1 MRRAFRARL
10 RILIVG
16 VFVVALFLVLRL
28 YFVQIV
34 HQEDYALKAERQY
47 VSSSARLYDRG
58 AIFFTRKDG
67 TLISAATLGTGF
79 TIAMDPSHVK
89 DPEALY
95 ASVSALATV
104 DRTAFEES
112 VAKTDDPYEVLIKQ
126 VPEDVGQILS
136 EKKIPGLIIERN
148 RWREYPAG
156 DIASQTIGFVAYDQD
171 VLVGRYGLERYYEQ
185 TLSHNADGLFGNFFA
200 ELFASLDGVLADGK
214 EAKQGDIITTIEPV
228 VADKLSS
235 ILDGVQAQYGSVETA
250 GIIMNPKTGEII
262 AMEVRPS
269 FDLNNYREADSSR
282 FANPF
287 VEDVREFGSIMKPL
301 TMAAGLDAG
310 VITPET
316 TYNDTGCITVNTR
329 KICNFD
335 GKGRGVVPMQ
345 TILANSLNT
354 GVSFI
359 TGKLGHDRFRDYFMK
374 LGFGTETGIDLPEE
388 TRGLVDNLN
397 SPRDVEYYTASFG
410 QGVAVTPVEMIRALG
425 SLANGGQIV
434 TPHLVKSIRLESGIM
449 KQLSW
454 GSPERVFSKEATEQT
469 THMLVRVV
477 DESLA
482 HGTVKIPEMS
492 VAAKTGTAQVAGP
505 GGKYYESKY
514 LHSFFG
520 YFPAY
525 DPEFVILLYTREPQG
540 VQYASE
546 TLTHPFM
553 ELTHFLISYYDIA
566 PDRAVYEDPS

>member
-1 MRRAFRARL
+1 
-10 RILIVG
+10 
-16 VFVVALFLVLRL
+16 
-28 YFVQIV
+28 
-34 HQEDYALKAERQY
+34 
-47 VSSSARLYDRG
+47 
-58 AIFFTRKDG
+58 
-67 TLISAATLGTGF
+67 
-79 TIAMDPSHVK
+79 
-89 DPEALY
+89 
-95 ASVSALATV
+95 
-104 DRTAFEES
+104 
-112 VAKTDDPYEVLIKQ
+112 
-126 VPEDVGQILS
+126 
-136 EKKIPGLIIERN
+136 
-148 RWREYPAG
+148 
-156 DIASQTIGFVAYDQD
+156 
-171 VLVGRYGLERYYEQ
+171 
-185 TLSHNADGLFGNFFA
+185 
-200 ELFASLDGVLADGK
+200 
-214 EAKQGDIITTIEPV
+214 
-228 VADKLSS
+228 
-235 ILDGVQAQYGSVETA
+235 
-250 GIIMNPKTGEII
+250 MNPKTGEII
-262 AMEVRPS
+262 AMEVRPA

-345 TILANSLNT
+345 IILANSLNT

-359 TGKLGHDRFRDYFMK
+359 TGKLGHDRFREYFMK

-388 TRGLVDNLN
+388 TKGLVKNLE

-425 SLANGGQIV
+425 ALANEGQIV
-434 TPHLVKSIRLESGIM
+434 TPHLVKSIRLESGII

-454 GSPERVFSKEATEQT
+454 GTPERVFSKKAAEDT
-469 THMLVRVV
+469 THMLVEVV
-477 DESLA
+477 DKSLA
-482 HGTVKIPEMS
+482 HGSVRIPEMS

-505 GGKYYESKY
+505 GGKYYENKY

-566 PDRAVYEDPS
+566 PDRAVYEEPS

>member
-16 VFVVALFLVLRL
+16 VGIVALFLVVRL
-28 YFVQIV
+28 YFVQVV

-47 VSSSARLYDRG
+47 QSSSSRIYDRG
-58 AIFFTRKDG
+58 SIFFTRKDG

-79 TIAMDPSHVK
+79 TLAVDPSHVENK
-89 DPEALY
+89 EELYTAITALTP
-95 ASVSALATV
+95 L
-104 DRTAFEES
+104 DRAFFDTTLL
-112 VAKTDDPYEVLIKQ
+112 KKDDPYEVLLKE
-126 VPEDVGQILS
+126 VPEEVGQILS
-136 EKKIPGLIIERN
+136 EKKLPGLIIERE
-148 RWREYPAG
+148 RWRAYPAR
-156 DIASQTIGFVAYDQD
+156 DVAAQTIGFVAYDGD

-185 TLSHNADGLFGNFFA
+185 TLRHNADGLFGNFFA
-200 ELFASLDGVLADGK
+200 ELFASIDGVFADGK
-214 EAKQGDIITTIEPV
+214 ETKQGDIITTIEPV
-228 VADKLSS
+228 VADKLAS
-235 ILDGVQAQYGSVETA
+235 ILDQVQAQYGSVETA

-262 AMEVRPS
+262 AMEVRPA

-345 TILANSLNT
+345 IILANSLNT

-359 TGKLGHDRFRDYFMK
+359 TGKLGHDRFREYFMK

-388 TRGLVDNLN
+388 TKGLVKNLE

-410 QGVAVTPVEMIRALG
+410 QGVAVTPVQMIRALG
-425 SLANGGQIV
+425 ALANEGQIV

-454 GSPERVFSKEATEQT
+454 GTPERVFSKKATEDT
-469 THMLVRVV
+469 THMLVEVV
-477 DESLA
+477 DKSLA
-482 HGTVKIPEMS
+482 NGSVRIPEMS
-492 VAAKTGTAQVAGP
+492 VAAKTGTAQLAGP
-505 GGKYYESKY
+505 GGKYYDNKY

-566 PDRAVYEDPS
+566 PDRAVYEEPS

>member
-16 VFVVALFLVLRL
+16 VGIVALFLVVRL
-28 YFVQIV
+28 YFVQVV

-47 VSSSARLYDRG
+47 QSSSSRIYDRG
-58 AIFFTRKDG
+58 SIFFTRKDG

-79 TIAMDPSHVK
+79 TLAVDPSHV
-89 DPEALY
+89 ENEEELYTAITALTP
-95 ASVSALATV
+95 L
-104 DRTAFEES
+104 DRAFFDTTLL
-112 VAKTDDPYEVLIKQ
+112 KKDDPYEVLLKE
-126 VPEDVGQILS
+126 VPEEVGQILS
-136 EKKIPGLIIERN
+136 EKKLPGLIIERE
-148 RWREYPAG
+148 RWRAYPAR
-156 DIASQTIGFVAYDQD
+156 DVAAQTIGFVAYDGD

-185 TLSHNADGLFGNFFA
+185 TLRHNADGLFGNFFA
-200 ELFASLDGVLADGK
+200 ELFASIDGVFADGK
-214 EAKQGDIITTIEPV
+214 ETKQGDIITTIEPV
-228 VADKLSS
+228 VADKLAS
-235 ILDGVQAQYGSVETA
+235 ILDQVQAQYGSVETA

-262 AMEVRPS
+262 AMEVRPA

-345 TILANSLNT
+345 IILANSLNT

-359 TGKLGHDRFRDYFMK
+359 TGKLGHDRFREYFMK

-388 TRGLVDNLN
+388 TKGLVKNLE

-410 QGVAVTPVEMIRALG
+410 QGVAVTPVQMIRALG
-425 SLANGGQIV
+425 ALANEGQIV

-454 GSPERVFSKEATEQT
+454 GTPERVFSKKATEDT
-469 THMLVRVV
+469 THMLVEVV
-477 DESLA
+477 DKSLA
-482 HGTVKIPEMS
+482 NGSVRIPEMS
-492 VAAKTGTAQVAGP
+492 VAAKTGTAQLAGP
-505 GGKYYESKY
+505 GGKYYENKY

-566 PDRAVYEDPS
+566 PDRAVYEEPS